1 MQQFRWV
8 ALAAT
13 AAMLFAAEKGRKEI
27 PFVHAGGVV
36 NGASFV
42 PAPDNFMAPN
52 SIISIFGEDLALRTE
67 AVTSDTL
74 QAGRLPLSLG
84 GITLHI
90 GGQLAPLYF
99 VSPTQINAQLPDNL
113 TPRPDPWKMTVIREG
128 LGNAPAAEALVYV
141 REAAPGLFPVVAH
154 VDFSVVG
161 RGEPAGSWPAAPG
174 EIVILFGTGFGPTQP
189 PVDTGALP
197 PFAAPALLPHRVF
210 VGGQELTSE
219 QVLYFGQAP
228 LFAGLHQV
236 NIVVPDG
243 LATGDYAVQVEVAG
257 ALSQT
262 GVLIAVDANLE

>member
-1 MQQFRWV
+1 
-8 ALAAT
+8 
-13 AAMLFAAEKGRKEI
+13 MLLAAEKGRKEI

-42 PAPDNFMAPN
+42 PAPDNFVAPN
-52 SIISIFGEDLALRTE
+52 SIVSIFGTDLALRTE

-74 QAGRLPLSLG
+74 QAGRLPRRLG
-84 GITLHI
+84 GISVNI

-113 TPRPDPWKMTVIREG
+113 TPRAPAWKLAVVREG
-128 LGNAPAAEALVYV
+128 LGNSPAAVADVHV
-141 REAAPGLFPVVAH
+141 RESAPGLFPVVAH

-161 RGEPAGSWPAAPG
+161 RGEPAGSRPAAPG
-174 EIVILFGTGFGPTQP
+174 EVVILFGTGFGPTQP
-189 PVDTGALP
+189 PVGTGELP
-197 PFAAPALLPHRVF
+197 PFAASVLLPHSVF
-210 VGGQELTSE
+210 LGGQELAPE

-236 NIVVPDG
+236 NIVLPEG
-243 LATGDYAVQVEVAG
+243 LTPGDYEVQVEVAG

-262 GVLIAVDANLE
+262 GVVIAVDAKLE